1 MTEEQQ
7 TEHDSDYQS
16 LVALFIQLLKS
27 LHNDDK
33 DEALY
38 ALAELRTDIAFKHV
52 AKGLEI
58 EVDNALQLLKNSE
71 DENLTQYEKDLIDRL
86 TAGILNLIDF
96 SVCEEYQLYEEV
108 SDVVGDTE
116 IDFNSDDYDD
126 LLALCKKYNDQY
138 SAIENSDIEYA
149 GVVAALWMKMSAT
162 DYAVYWTQNDAKVR
176 PWHMALQ
183 GYAAPRDEFPSWMI
197 PPIEYNCRCFLEILE
212 APRADAKIS
221 QIKGSAKDYVRP
233 KQLNSVYSESL
244 AKCGRIFG
252 PTHSYFSIKDTD
264 KDMLMGFVSRLREKY
279 YVSAKV

>member
-7 TEHDSDYQS
+7 AEHDSDYQS

-27 LHNDDK
+27 LRNENK

-38 ALAELRTDIAFKHV
+38 ALSELRTEIAFKHV
-52 AKGLEI
+52 VKGLGI
-58 EVDNALQLLKNSE
+58 EVDNAIQLLKNSE
-71 DENLTQYEKDLIDRL
+71 DENLTQQEKDLIDRL
-86 TAGILNLIDF
+86 TAAILNLIDF
-96 SVCEEYQLYEEV
+96 SVCEEYQLYDEV
-108 SDVVGDTE
+108 LDMVGDTD
-116 IDFNSDDYDD
+116 IDFNSDEYDE
-126 LLALCKKYNDQY
+126 LLAVCKKYNDQY

-149 GVVAALWMKMSAT
+149 GIVAAMWMKMSAT
-162 DYAVYWTQNDAKVR
+162 DYAVYWTQNDTKVR

-212 APRADAKIS
+212 VPRADAKLS
-221 QIKGSAKDYVRP
+221 QIKGSAKDLVKP

-252 PTHSYFSIKDTD
+252 PTHSYFSVKEEDTG
-264 KDMLMGFVSRLREKY
+264 MLMGFVSRLREKY
-279 YVSAKV
+279 YVSAEV

>member
-7 TEHDSDYQS
+7 AEHDSDYQS

-27 LHNDDK
+27 LRNENK

-38 ALAELRTDIAFKHV
+38 ALSELRTEIAFKHV
-52 AKGLEI
+52 VKGLGI
-58 EVDNALQLLKNSE
+58 EVDNAIQLLKNSE
-71 DENLTQYEKDLIDRL
+71 DENLTQQEKDLIDSL
-86 TAGILNLIDF
+86 TAAILNLIDF
-96 SVCEEYQLYEEV
+96 SVCEEYQLYDEV
-108 SDVVGDTE
+108 LDMVGDTD
-116 IDFNSDDYDD
+116 IDFNSDEYDE
-126 LLALCKKYNDQY
+126 LLAVCKKYNDQY

-149 GVVAALWMKMSAT
+149 GIVAAMWMKMSAT
-162 DYAVYWTQNDAKVR
+162 DYAVYWTQNDTKVR

-212 APRADAKIS
+212 VPRADAKLS
-221 QIKGSAKDYVRP
+221 QIKGSAKDLVKP

-252 PTHSYFSIKDTD
+252 STHSYFSVKEEDTG
-264 KDMLMGFVSRLREKY
+264 MLMGFVSRLREKY
-279 YVSAKV
+279 YVSAEV

>member
-7 TEHDSDYQS
+7 AEHDSDYQS

-27 LHNDDK
+27 LRNENK

-38 ALAELRTDIAFKHV
+38 ALSELRTEIAFKHV
-52 AKGLEI
+52 VKGLGI
-58 EVDNALQLLKNSE
+58 EVDNAIQLLKNSE
-71 DENLTQYEKDLIDRL
+71 DENLTQQEKDLIDRL
-86 TAGILNLIDF
+86 TAAILNLIDF
-96 SVCEEYQLYEEV
+96 SVCEEYQLYDEV
-108 SDVVGDTE
+108 LDMVGDTD
-116 IDFNSDDYDD
+116 IDFNSDEYDE
-126 LLALCKKYNDQY
+126 LLAVCKKYNDQY

-149 GVVAALWMKMSAT
+149 GIVAAMWMKMSAT
-162 DYAVYWTQNDAKVR
+162 DYAVYWTQNDTKVR

-212 APRADAKIS
+212 VPRADAKLS
-221 QIKGSAKDYVRP
+221 QIKGSAKDLVKP

-252 PTHSYFSIKDTD
+252 PTHSYFSVKEKDTE
-264 KDMLMGFVSRLREKY
+264 MLMDFVSRLREKY
-279 YVSAKV
+279 YVSAEV

>member
-7 TEHDSDYQS
+7 AEHDSDYQS

-27 LHNDDK
+27 LRNENK

-38 ALAELRTDIAFKHV
+38 ALSELRTEIAFKHV
-52 AKGLEI
+52 VKGLGI
-58 EVDNALQLLKNSE
+58 EVDNAIQLLKNSE
-71 DENLTQYEKDLIDRL
+71 DENLTQQEKDLIDRL
-86 TAGILNLIDF
+86 TAAILNLIDF
-96 SVCEEYQLYEEV
+96 SVCEEYQLYDEV
-108 SDVVGDTE
+108 LDMVGDTD
-116 IDFNSDDYDD
+116 IDFNSDEYDE
-126 LLALCKKYNDQY
+126 LLAVCKKYNDQY

-149 GVVAALWMKMSAT
+149 GIVAAMWMKMSAT
-162 DYAVYWTQNDAKVR
+162 DYAVYWTQNDTKVR

-212 APRADAKIS
+212 VPRADAKLS
-221 QIKGSAKDYVRP
+221 QIKGSAKDLVKP

-252 PTHSYFSIKDTD
+252 STHSYFSVKEKDTG
-264 KDMLMGFVSRLREKY
+264 MLMGFVSKLREKY
-279 YVSAKV
+279 YVSAEV

>member
-7 TEHDSDYQS
+7 AEHDSDYQS

-27 LHNDDK
+27 LRNENK

-38 ALAELRTDIAFKHV
+38 ALSELRTEIAFKHV
-52 AKGLEI
+52 VKGLGI
-58 EVDNALQLLKNSE
+58 EVDNAIQLLKNSE
-71 DENLTQYEKDLIDRL
+71 DENLTQQEKDLIDRL
-86 TAGILNLIDF
+86 TAAILNLIDF
-96 SVCEEYQLYEEV
+96 SVCEEYQLYDEV
-108 SDVVGDTE
+108 LDMVGDTD
-116 IDFNSDDYDD
+116 IDFNSDEYDE
-126 LLALCKKYNDQY
+126 LLAVCKKYNDQY

-149 GVVAALWMKMSAT
+149 GIVAAMWMKMSAT
-162 DYAVYWTQNDAKVR
+162 DYAVYWTQNDTKVR

-212 APRADAKIS
+212 VPRADAKLS
-221 QIKGSAKDYVRP
+221 QIKGSAKDLVKP

-252 PTHSYFSIKDTD
+252 PTHSYFSVKEKDTE
-264 KDMLMGFVSRLREKY
+264 MLMGFVSRLREKY
-279 YVSAKV
+279 YVSAEV

>member
-7 TEHDSDYQS
+7 AEHDSDYQS

-27 LHNDDK
+27 LRNENK

-38 ALAELRTDIAFKHV
+38 ALSELRTEIAFKHV
-52 AKGLEI
+52 VKGLGI
-58 EVDNALQLLKNSE
+58 EVDNAIQLLKNSE
-71 DENLTQYEKDLIDRL
+71 DENLTQQEKDLIDRL
-86 TAGILNLIDF
+86 TAAILNLIDF
-96 SVCEEYQLYEEV
+96 SVCEEYQLYDEV
-108 SDVVGDTE
+108 LDMVGDTD
-116 IDFNSDDYDD
+116 IDFNSDEYDE
-126 LLALCKKYNDQY
+126 LLAVCKKYNDQY

-149 GVVAALWMKMSAT
+149 GIVAAMWMKMSAT
-162 DYAVYWTQNDAKVR
+162 DYAVYWTQNDTKVR

-212 APRADAKIS
+212 VPRADAKLS
-221 QIKGSAKDYVRP
+221 QIKGSAKDLVKP

-252 PTHSYFSIKDTD
+252 PTHSYFSVKEKDTE
-264 KDMLMGFVSRLREKY
+264 MLMGIVSRLREKY
-279 YVSAKV
+279 YVSAEV

>member
-7 TEHDSDYQS
+7 AEHDSDYQS

-27 LHNDDK
+27 LRNENK

-38 ALAELRTDIAFKHV
+38 ALSELRTEIAFKHV
-52 AKGLEI
+52 VKGLGI
-58 EVDNALQLLKNSE
+58 EVDNAIQLLKNSE
-71 DENLTQYEKDLIDRL
+71 DENLTQQEKDLIDRL
-86 TAGILNLIDF
+86 TAAILNLIDF
-96 SVCEEYQLYEEV
+96 SVCEEYQLYDEV
-108 SDVVGDTE
+108 LDMVGDTD
-116 IDFNSDDYDD
+116 IDFNSDEYDE
-126 LLALCKKYNDQY
+126 LLAVCKKYNDQY

-149 GVVAALWMKMSAT
+149 GIVAAMWMKMSAT
-162 DYAVYWTQNDAKVR
+162 DYAVYWTQNDTKVR

-212 APRADAKIS
+212 VPRADAKLS
-221 QIKGSAKDYVRP
+221 QIKGSAKDLVKP

-252 PTHSYFSIKDTD
+252 STHSYFSVKEEDTG
-264 KDMLMGFVSRLREKY
+264 MLMGFVSRLREKY
-279 YVSAKV
+279 YVLAEV

>member
-16 LVALFIQLLKS
+16 LAALFIRLLKS

-52 AKGLEI
+52 VKGLGI

-96 SVCEEYQLYEEV
+96 SVCEEYQLYDEV
-108 SDVVGDTE
+108 LDVVSDTE

-149 GVVAALWMKMSAT
+149 GMVAALWMKMSAT

-212 APRADAKIS
+212 TPRADAKLS
-221 QIKGSAKDYVRP
+221 QIKGSAKELIKP

-264 KDMLMGFVSRLREKY
+264 RDMLMGFVSRLREKY
-279 YVSAKV
+279 NVH

>member
-7 TEHDSDYQS
+7 AEHDSDYQS

-27 LHNDDK
+27 LRNENK

-38 ALAELRTDIAFKHV
+38 ALSELRTEIAFKHV
-52 AKGLEI
+52 VKGLGI
-58 EVDNALQLLKNSE
+58 EVDNAIQLLKNSE
-71 DENLTQYEKDLIDRL
+71 DENLTQQEKDLIDRL
-86 TAGILNLIDF
+86 TAAILNLIDF
-96 SVCEEYQLYEEV
+96 SVCEEYQLYDEV
-108 SDVVGDTE
+108 LDMVGDTD
-116 IDFNSDDYDD
+116 IDFNSDEYDE
-126 LLALCKKYNDQY
+126 LLAVCKKYNDQY

-149 GVVAALWMKMSAT
+149 GIVAAMWMKMSTT
-162 DYAVYWTQNDAKVR
+162 DYAVYWTQNDTKVR

-212 APRADAKIS
+212 VPRADAKLS
-221 QIKGSAKDYVRP
+221 QIKGSAKDLVKP

-252 PTHSYFSIKDTD
+252 PTHSYFSVKEKDTE
-264 KDMLMGFVSRLREKY
+264 MLMGFVSRLREKY
-279 YVSAKV
+279 YVSAEV